1 MTAEETQESLFGD
14 EELRPRRAG
23 TPGVQETSLRWALGK
38 AFEEGR
44 LSRHVDG
51 PLADSA
57 MILARALDAAD
68 RIGGLQGG
76 YLAAQTQPALQK
88 ALHALRL
95 PVEVKPDAAVPL
107 PVPPEGQ
114 GDAPSWVRDA
124 FGTPE

>member
-1 MTAEETQESLFGD
+1 VSDEQAALFAD
-14 EELRPRRAG
+14 EELRPARAG
-23 TPGVQETSLRWALGK
+23 RPGVQETSLRWALSK

-44 LSRHVDG
+44 LSRHIDG

-76 YLAAQTQPALQK
+76 YLAAQAQPALLK
-88 ALHALRL
+88 TLHALRM
-95 PVEVKPDAAVPL
+95 PVELKPDGAVPL
-107 PVPPEGQ
+107 PVAPEGQ
-114 GDAPSWVRDA
+114 TEAPSWVRDA

>member
-1 MTAEETQESLFGD
+1 MTDVEEQGALFGD
-14 EELRPRRAG
+14 EELRPKRAG
-23 TPGVQETSLRWALGK
+23 RPGVQETSLRWALGK
-38 AFEEGR
+38 AFEQGR
-44 LSRHVDG
+44 LSRELDG

-76 YLAAQTQPALQK
+76 YLAAQAQPALLK
-88 ALHALRL
+88 TLHALRM
-95 PVEVKPDAAVPL
+95 PVEIKPDGSVPL

-114 GDAPSWVRDA
+114 QDTPSWVRDT